1 MAKED
6 YYKTLGVDKNVSN
19 EDLKKV
25 YRKMAMKYHPDRNP
39 DNKEAE
45 AKFKE
50 VKEAYEVLS
59 DEQKRAQY
67 DRFGHQENYGDG
79 GGGFNGGGF
88 EDMFNMFNGGGFEDL
103 FGGGSRQSR
112 QKGPQRGSDLRYRL
126 EITLEQAAKGHLA
139 NIRIPNWD
147 ECNSC
152 DGTGSKSK
160 QKPKVCGTCHGQG
173 VVNMRQGFFAV
184 QQECPTCK
192 GKGYIIPDPCRVCN
206 GTGHQKTEKDVEVK
220 IPAGVDNGSRIRL
233 TGKGEPGQKG
243 GERGDL
249 YVETLIKEHAVFER
263 DGDDLYCRVNIPMT
277 TAALGGDINVT
288 TIDNTIVQVNI
299 AHGTQSGK
307 KMRLSGKGMPNVRSG
322 IKGNF
327 IIQLWVDIPE
337 KLTEHQR
344 QLLRQLA
351 DSFEGKSNQK
361 SDESHSD
368 NSTGDSTKSSQN
380 TKDNN
385 KNNKSQNGKNKKVEK
400 GFFEKIFE

>member
-1 MAKED
+1 
-6 YYKTLGVDKNVSN
+6 
-19 EDLKKV
+19 
-25 YRKMAMKYHPDRNP
+25 
-39 DNKEAE
+39 
-45 AKFKE
+45 
-50 VKEAYEVLS
+50 
-59 DEQKRAQY
+59 
-67 DRFGHQENYGDG
+67 
-79 GGGFNGGGF
+79 
-88 EDMFNMFNGGGFEDL
+88 
-103 FGGGSRQSR
+103 
-112 QKGPQRGSDLRYRL
+112 
-126 EITLEQAAKGHLA
+126 
-139 NIRIPNWD
+139 
-147 ECNSC
+147 
-152 DGTGSKSK
+152 
-160 QKPKVCGTCHGQG
+160 
-173 VVNMRQGFFAV
+173 MRQGFFAV
-184 QQECPTCK
+184 QQECPSCR
-192 GKGYIIPDPCRVCN
+192 GKGQTIADPCRTCN
-206 GTGHQKTEKDVEVK
+206 GGGHQKTEKDVEVK

-288 TIDNTIVQVNI
+288 TIDNTTVQVNI
-299 AHGTQSGK
+299 AHGTQTGK

-322 IKGNF
+322 IKGNL
-327 IIQLWVDIPE
+327 IIQLWVNIPE

-361 SDESHSD
+361 NDESHSD